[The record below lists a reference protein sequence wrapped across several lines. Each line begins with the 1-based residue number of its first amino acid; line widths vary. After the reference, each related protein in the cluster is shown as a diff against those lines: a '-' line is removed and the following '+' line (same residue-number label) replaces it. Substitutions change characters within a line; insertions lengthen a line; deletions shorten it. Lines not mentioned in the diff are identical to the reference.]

1 MMKKNPKLLMKGF
14 KYDYKGILS
23 DKEVDEALERMKLK
37 PRKKLNWWGN
47 IYEFIWRSIWKKE
60 KRYGYVG

>member
-37 PRKKLNWWGN
+37 PRKKLN
-47 IYEFIWRSIWKKE
+47 
-60 KRYGYVG
+60 